1 MRPRGSTF
9 KTAYPLNTQT
19 QHTDQETWDLII
31 QPQNSLFDLKLRDVY
46 RYRFLLWLFVKRD
59 FVAQYKQTIFGPLW
73 HFISPIF
80 TTVTYMLIFGNI
92 AKLSTDS
99 TPQAV
104 FYMSGIT
111 IWNFFAQTLTATG
124 NTFISNAGIFGKVYF
139 PRLIAPLSTVVS
151 RFVQFGIQLM
161 LLLGFV
167 VYFKFSGALEGMQWT
182 NLIWLPLILLLMA
195 GFGLGLGIIISSLT
209 TKYRDLNVL
218 ISFGVNLLMYATPV
232 IYPLSSIPDK
242 YFQFLKWNPLSPLVE
257 CFRYMFTGNGTFDA
271 AGIAFSAGVM
281 GVLLL
286 IGLLLFNRVEK
297 TFMDTV

>member
-1 MRPRGSTF
+1 MSVNQTPEI
-9 KTAYPLNTQT
+9 KT
-19 QHTDQETWDLII
+19 QHQELESWDLII
-31 QPQNSLFDLKLRDVY
+31 QPQGSLFDLKLKDVY

-59 FVAQYKQTIFGPLW
+59 FVAQYKQTILGPLW

-80 TTVTYMLIFGNI
+80 TTLTYMLIFGNI
-92 AKLSTDS
+92 AKLSTDG

-124 NTFISNAGIFGKVYF
+124 STFISNSGIFGKVYF

-151 RFVQFGIQLM
+151 RMVQFGIQIV

-167 VYFKFSGALEGMQWT
+167 IYFKSTGSLEKMRWA
-182 NLIWLPLILLLMA
+182 NLIWFPGILLLMA

-218 ISFGVNLLMYATPV
+218 VGFGVNLVMYATPV
-232 IYPLSSIPDK
+232 IYPMSSIPNK
-242 YFQFLKWNPLSPLVE
+242 YLYFLQWNPLAPLVE
-257 CFRYMFTGNGTFDA
+257 CFRFIFTGSGSFNTV
-271 AGIAFSAGVM
+271 GIAFSTLVM
-281 GVLLL
+281 CVFLM
-286 IGLLLFNRVEK
+286 IGLLLFNKVEK